1 MSMRQVVDGPG
12 GQRYVVAA
20 APVPGGDA
28 GVGDSTS
35 AGELLSGVSFLPEL
49 DTPWEVRVEGGRG
62 SPAHV
67 FSAATAEIAERLVLL
82 LGNELETGV
91 FLP

>member
-1 MSMRQVVDGPG
+1 MRQVVDGPG

-20 APVPGGDA
+20 APVPGGQ
-28 GVGDSTS
+28 SKS
-35 AGELLSGVSFLPEL
+35 AGELLSGVTFLP
-49 DTPWEVRVEGGRG
+49 DGPWEVRVEGGRG
-62 SPAHV
+62 HQV
-67 FSAATAEIAERLVLL
+67 FSAPTEEVAERLVLL